1 MSNDLVLQDV
11 RDGVLTLTLN
21 DPGQY
26 NVLSEAMLDALEAAV
41 ADIAAR
47 DDLACVVI
55 AAAGKAFCSGHNLK
69 EMRATPEHS
78 YYIELFARCTRFMQS
93 LIALPIPV
101 IARVQGIATAAGC
114 QLVAS
119 CDMAVASRQAK
130 FAVSGVNLGL
140 FCSTP
145 AVALSR
151 NIGRKRAFEMLVT
164 GQFISADTAAE
175 WGLVNHAVDPEDLD
189 IAVSNLTDAIIGKSP
204 VPIRVGKPLFYR
216 QLGNDLGAAYEDAS
230 ATMAA
235 NMMTEDAVEGID
247 AFIQK
252 RSPEWRGK

>member
-1 MSNDLVLQDV
+1 MSEALVLQSV
-11 RDGVLTLTLN
+11 TDGVMTLTLN
-21 DPGQY
+21 DPAQY
-26 NVLSEAMLDALEAAV
+26 NVLSEAMLDALEAAI

-47 DDLACVVI
+47 DDIGCVVI
-55 AAAGKAFCSGHNLK
+55 AATGKAFCSGHNLK
-69 EMRATPEHS
+69 EMRANPNEA
-78 YYIELFARCTRFMQS
+78 YYIALFARCTRFMQS

-119 CDMAVASRQAK
+119 CDMAIASRQAK

-151 NIGRKRAFEMLVT
+151 NIGRKRAFEMLTT

-175 WGLVNHAVDPEDLD
+175 WGLVNHAVEPEDLD
-189 IAVSNLTDAIIGKSP
+189 IAVAGLTDAIITKSP

-216 QLGNDLGAAYEDAS
+216 QLGDDLDTAYADAS
-230 ATMAA
+230 ATMAS

-252 RSPEWRGK
+252 RPPEWRGQ